1 MWDFDRLE
9 GKERAD
15 AMWKFATMSTE
26 TDEELLE
33 RLRKADHWDKIP
45 KEEDLRE
52 IDDVDEELLERLRK
66 ADLER
71 LRKADLERKIP
82 KEEDLREIDEASP
95 TDEGSPFDESSPAVA
110 DLRRAQQALA
120 LDEMRRATDDF
131 RRVQALDEMRRATND
146 LRRAQQALDEMRRA
160 TDDLRRLQTGAQV
173 PPRGLNVFRAFR
185 MRSTRSGDPSGRD
198 RVRI

>member
-1 MWDFDRLE
+1 M
-9 GKERAD
+9 
-15 AMWKFATMSTE
+15 
-26 TDEELLE
+26 
-33 RLRKADHWDKIP
+33 
-45 KEEDLRE
+45 
-52 IDDVDEELLERLRK
+52 
-66 ADLER
+66 
-71 LRKADLERKIP
+71 
-82 KEEDLREIDEASP
+82 
-95 TDEGSPFDESSPAVA
+95 A

-146 LRRAQQALDEMRRA
+146 LRRAQQAWGRA